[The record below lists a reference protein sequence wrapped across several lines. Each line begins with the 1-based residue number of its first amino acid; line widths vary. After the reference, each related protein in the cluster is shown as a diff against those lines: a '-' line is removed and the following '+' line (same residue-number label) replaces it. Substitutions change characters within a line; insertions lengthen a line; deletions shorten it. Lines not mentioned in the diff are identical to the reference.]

1 MKANT
6 IFSLLLMSSVI
17 LVFGCKQSTS
27 SSDSTQGVWV
37 EITDTTHL
45 PDIHGM
51 SSVYSKWQEFSGL
64 TVSDTNSFKNLAS
77 MIDTSIAS
85 GNRDIYHKYPLV
97 LPNPPNFS
105 QYSMVGL
112 LYYGS
117 IDDTYRSTLY
127 VNDGLKQYHYSVWCT
142 NPHIIKRDALLIT
155 QNWLLVPR
163 LKEGYTVII
172 DTIQASNH

>member
-6 IFSLLLMSSVI
+6 IFSLLLMSSAI

-27 SSDSTQGVWV
+27 GSDSTQGVWV

-45 PDIHGM
+45 PNIHGM
-51 SSVYSKWQEFSGL
+51 SSVYSTWQEFSGL
-64 TVSDTNSFKNLAS
+64 TVSDTNTFKNLAT

-97 LPNPPNFS
+97 LPQAPDFS
-105 QYSMVGL
+105 KHSMIGI
-112 LYYGS
+112 LYFGT

-127 VNDGLKQYHYSVWCT
+127 VNDGLKKYHYSVWCT
-142 NPHIIKRDALLIT
+142 NPNINKRMALLVT

-163 LKEGYTVII
+163 LKTGYTVII
-172 DTIQASNH
+172 DTVPQITH